1 MLRRQILLATSLAAA
16 FVTVDALAEGE
27 AIVGIATTTKYSV
40 DARITAADANARTV
54 TLTFANGAVA
64 TRKVSPAVANL
75 GATRIGDMVSVAFE
89 EKLTFVLSG
98 PGAKVPKDSRTTMI
112 GAVTDGKSMGGVG
125 ANQSVAN
132 WWVTAVDPGAGKIS
146 VVDPAGGEVRTYTAL
161 TAEGR
166 AQLPRVKPGDKL
178 TVVSADILAISI
190 TPKA

>member
-1 MLRRQILLATSLAAA
+1 MLRRQILLATSLAVTFVAA
-16 FVTVDALAEGE
+16 DAMAEGE
-27 AIVGIATTTKYSV
+27 AIVGITTTTKYAA
-40 DARITAADANARTV
+40 DARITAVDVNARTV

-98 PGAKVPKDSRTTMI
+98 AGTKAPKDSRTTVV
-112 GAVTDGKSMGGVG
+112 GAVTDGRSMGGVG
-125 ANQSVAN
+125 ANKSVAN

-146 VVDPAGGEVRTYTAL
+146 VVDPSGGEVRTYTAM

-166 AQLPRVKPGDKL
+166 AQLPRVKPGDNL